1 MISDS
6 QNEQMRKKF
15 ARVLPALLWFRS
27 YARVRLP
34 FASLILPL
42 ALSFPL
48 SCILYHRLS
57 GQLIDLGLVSIAEW
71 LSFILLFVQL
81 RLIDDLD
88 DVQDDHSN
96 QHQQTELAQHLSMLL
111 IITANTLVA
120 LNMASFRTLLA
131 VIFATLISYAGP
143 FLIKRFLPP
152 HPASLIL
159 GWLFFE
165 GAPASFFVYIYFAW
179 LSHSSLESLSITQIA
194 PIAGMFWLAYEIWKF
209 SRKVHVNAMQP
220 YFLPKKGV
228 RLALSLLLILAAAL
242 MMALV
247 NMADFSTF
255 GRYGAGL
262 FPLVFFIWMNGTW
275 PNLSG
280 IEDRDKITAPA
291 WNGMSFL
298 VIFEIMLSIEFI
310 FEWVRL

>member
-1 MISDS
+1 MISSS
-6 QNEQMRKKF
+6 QNQQRRKKF
-15 ARVLPALLWFRS
+15 AGVLPALYWFRS
-27 YARVRLP
+27 YARTRLP
-34 FASLILPL
+34 FGSLILPL

-57 GQLIDLGLVSIAEW
+57 GQPINLSLVFIAEW

-88 DVQDDHSN
+88 DVQDDHNN
-96 QHQQTELAQHLSMLL
+96 QHQQNELTQHLSMLL
-111 IITANTLVA
+111 IITASTLIV
-120 LNMASFRTLLA
+120 LNMASFRTLSA

-152 HPASLIL
+152 HPASLVL
-159 GWLFFE
+159 GWLVFE
-165 GAPASFFVYIYFAW
+165 GAPASFFAYIYFAW
-179 LSHSSLESLSITQIA
+179 LSHSPAEALSITQIA
-194 PIAGMFWLAYEIWKF
+194 PVAGMFWLAYEIWKF

-228 RLALSLLLILAAAL
+228 RGVLSLLLVLAAAL
-242 MMALV
+242 MAALAD
-247 NMADFSTF
+247 MADFSAF

-262 FPLVFFIWMNGTW
+262 LPLVFLVWMNGTW
-275 PNLSG
+275 PDLSG
-280 IEDRDKITAPA
+280 LEGRETVAAPA

-298 VIFEIMLSIEFI
+298 VIFEIMLSVEFI

>member
-1 MISDS
+1 MISSS
-6 QNEQMRKKF
+6 QNEQRRKKF
-15 ARVLPALLWFRS
+15 AGVLPGLRWFRS
-27 YARVRLP
+27 YACTRLP
-34 FASLILPL
+34 FGSLILPL

-48 SCILYHRLS
+48 SYILYHRLS
-57 GQLIDLGLVSIAEW
+57 SQPINLSLVSVAEW

-96 QHQQTELAQHLSMLL
+96 QHQQNELAQHLSMLL
-111 IITANTLVA
+111 IITASALIV
-120 LNMASFRTLLA
+120 LNMASFRTLSA

-179 LSHSSLESLSITQIA
+179 LSHSSPEPLSITQIA
-194 PIAGMFWLAYEIWKF
+194 PVAGMFWLAYEIWKF

-228 RLALSLLLILAAAL
+228 RVVLSLLLVLAAAL
-242 MMALV
+242 MTALV
-247 NMADFSTF
+247 DMADFSAF
-255 GRYGAGL
+255 GHYGAGL
-262 FPLVFFIWMNGTW
+262 LPLVFLVWMNGAW
-275 PNLSG
+275 PDLSG
-280 IEDRDKITAPA
+280 LEGRETVAAPA